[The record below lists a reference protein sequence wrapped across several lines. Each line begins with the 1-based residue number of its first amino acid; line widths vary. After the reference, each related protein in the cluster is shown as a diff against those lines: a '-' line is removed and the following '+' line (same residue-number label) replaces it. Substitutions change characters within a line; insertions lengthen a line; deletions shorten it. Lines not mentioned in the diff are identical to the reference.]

1 LKSTVAVG
9 SIGGIGEGETVSVG
23 RICSGVGVL
32 MLYDN
37 KEGCVGV

>member
-1 LKSTVAVG
+1 MSTVAVG
-9 SIGGIGEGETVSVG
+9 ALGGLGVGETVSVG

-32 MLYDN
+32 KLYDN

>member
-1 LKSTVAVG
+1 MSTVAVG
-9 SIGGIGEGETVSVG
+9 AIGGIGVGEAVSVG

-37 KEGCVGV
+37 KDGCVGV